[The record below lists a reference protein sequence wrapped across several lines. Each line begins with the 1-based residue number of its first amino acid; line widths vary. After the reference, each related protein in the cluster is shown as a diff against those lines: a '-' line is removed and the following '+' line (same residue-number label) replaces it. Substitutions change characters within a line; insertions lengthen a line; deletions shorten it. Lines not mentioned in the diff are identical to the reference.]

1 MVSRMNERATSD
13 RIEEQRAAE
22 ETGETRVDED
32 NSESRSATSRLLWL
46 GMIPEGL
53 LLVAAVYLFVAASNF
68 RQVGNPDQIGPG
80 FWPQVLCVGIA
91 IGVLVRIGQKFRA
104 RGRPLVV
111 SAVAETDEDV
121 RMPRVA
127 IGVTLVVGYIVGMLF
142 LGYILATALFLIA
155 FIYLGGQ
162 RKWYVAPLGIASSL
176 VFAYIFLKVVYIALP
191 SGVGVFDQLSVILY
205 QLLGIY

>member
-1 MVSRMNERATSD
+1 MNERATSD
-13 RIEEQRAAE
+13 KIEEQRAAE

-32 NSESRSATSRLLWL
+32 SSQSRSATSRLLWL

-127 IGVTLVVGYIVGMLF
+127 LGVALVVGYIVGMLF

-162 RKWYVAPLGIASSL
+162 RKWYVAPLGIASAL

>member
-1 MVSRMNERATSD
+1 
-13 RIEEQRAAE
+13 
-22 ETGETRVDED
+22 
-32 NSESRSATSRLLWL
+32 
-46 GMIPEGL
+46 MIPEGL
-53 LLVAAVYLFVAASNF
+53 LLVAAVYLFVAAGNF

-91 IGVLVRIGQKFRA
+91 IAVLVRVGQKFRA

-111 SAVAETDEDV
+111 SVVSETDEDV

-127 IGVTLVVGYIVGMLF
+127 LGVALVVGYIVGMLF

-162 RKWYVAPLGIASSL
+162 RKWYVIPLGIASSL
-176 VFAYIFLKVVYIALP
+176 VFVYIFLKVVYIALP

>member
-1 MVSRMNERATSD
+1 MNERATSD
-13 RIEEQRAAE
+13 KIEEQRAAE

-32 NSESRSATSRLLWL
+32 SSQSRSATSRLLWL

-127 IGVTLVVGYIVGMLF
+127 LGVALVVGYIVGMLF

>member
-1 MVSRMNERATSD
+1 MNERAASS
-13 RIEEQRAAE
+13 EVGEQRAVE
-22 ETGETRVDED
+22 ETGETRMDED
-32 NSESRSATSRLLWL
+32 SSGERPKTSWPLLL
-46 GMIPEGL
+46 SMIPEVL

-68 RQVGNPDQIGPG
+68 RQVGNLNQIGPG
-80 FWPQVLCVGIA
+80 FWPQVLCIGIA

-111 SAVAETDEDV
+111 SAVSETDEDV

-127 IGVTLVVGYIVGMLF
+127 LGVALVVGYIVGMLF

-162 RKWYVAPLGIASSL
+162 RKWYVLPLSVVSSL

-191 SGVGVFDQLSVILY
+191 SGVGIFDQLSVILY

>member
-1 MVSRMNERATSD
+1 MNERAASS
-13 RIEEQRAAE
+13 EVGEQRAVE
-22 ETGETRVDED
+22 ETGEIRMDED
-32 NSESRSATSRLLWL
+32 SSGERPKTSRPLLL
-46 GMIPEGL
+46 SMIPEVL

-68 RQVGNPDQIGPG
+68 RQVGNLNQIGPG
-80 FWPQVLCVGIA
+80 FWPQVLCIGIA

-111 SAVAETDEDV
+111 SAVAEKDEDV

-127 IGVTLVVGYIVGMLF
+127 LGVALVVGYIVGMLF

-162 RKWYVAPLGIASSL
+162 RKWYVLPLSVVSSL

-191 SGVGVFDQLSVILY
+191 SGVGIFDQLSVILY

>member
-1 MVSRMNERATSD
+1 MNERATSD

-32 NSESRSATSRLLWL
+32 SSESQSATSRLLWP
-46 GMIPEGL
+46 GMVPEVL
-53 LLVAAVYLFVAASNF
+53 LLVAAVYLFVAAGNF

-111 SAVAETDEDV
+111 GAVAETDEDV

-127 IGVTLVVGYIVGMLF
+127 LGVALVVGYIIGMLF

-162 RKWYVAPLGIASSL
+162 RKWYVVPLGIASSL

-191 SGVGVFDQLSVILY
+191 SGVGVFDQLSVLLY

>member
-1 MVSRMNERATSD
+1 MNERATSD

-32 NSESRSATSRLLWL
+32 SSESRSATSRLLWP
-46 GMIPEGL
+46 GMVPEVL
-53 LLVAAVYLFVAASNF
+53 LLVAAVYLFVAAGNF

-111 SAVAETDEDV
+111 GAVAETDEDV

-127 IGVTLVVGYIVGMLF
+127 LGVALVVGYIIGMLF

-162 RKWYVAPLGIASSL
+162 RKWYVVPLGIASSL

-191 SGVGVFDQLSVILY
+191 SGVGVFDQLSVLLY

>member
-1 MVSRMNERATSD
+1 MNERATSG
-13 RIEEQRAAE
+13 RIGEQRVAE
-22 ETGETRVDED
+22 ATGETRVDKDSPEG
-32 NSESRSATSRLLWL
+32 RSATSRLLWP

-53 LLVAAVYLFVAASNF
+53 LLVAAVYLFVAAGNF

-91 IGVLVRIGQKFRA
+91 IAVLVRVGQKFRA

-111 SAVAETDEDV
+111 SAVSETDEDV

-127 IGVTLVVGYIVGMLF
+127 LGVALVVGYIVGMLF

-162 RKWYVAPLGIASSL
+162 RKWYVLPLGIASSL
-176 VFAYIFLKVVYIALP
+176 VFVYIFLKVVYIALP

>member
-1 MVSRMNERATSD
+1 MNGRAASGK
-13 RIEEQRAAE
+13 IVEQRTAE
-22 ETGETRVDED
+22 ETSETRVDK
-32 NSESRSATSRLLWL
+32 NSSKGRSATSRLLWL
-46 GMIPEGL
+46 SMIPEGL
-53 LLVAAVYLFVAASNF
+53 LLVAAVYLFVAAGNF

-91 IGVLVRIGQKFRA
+91 IAVMVRVGQKFRA

-111 SAVAETDEDV
+111 STVAETDEDV

-127 IGVTLVVGYIVGMLF
+127 LGGALVAGYIIGMLF
-142 LGYILATALFLIA
+142 LGYILATALFLTV

-162 RKWYVAPLGIASSL
+162 RKWYVLPLGIASSL

>member
-1 MVSRMNERATSD
+1 MNERVTSG
-13 RIEEQRAAE
+13 RIGEQRVAE
-22 ETGETRVDED
+22 ETGETRVNED
-32 NSESRSATSRLLWL
+32 SSEGRSATSRLLWP

-53 LLVAAVYLFVAASNF
+53 LLVAAVYLFVAAGNF

-80 FWPQVLCVGIA
+80 FWPQLLCVGIA

-104 RGRPLVV
+104 RGRPIV
-111 SAVAETDEDV
+111 AGAAAETDEDV

-127 IGVTLVVGYIVGMLF
+127 LGIVLVVGYILGMLF

-162 RKWYVAPLGIASSL
+162 RKWYVIPLSVVSSL

>member
-1 MVSRMNERATSD
+1 MNEKATSD
-13 RIEEQRAAE
+13 KIEEQRAAE

-32 NSESRSATSRLLWL
+32 SSESRSATSRLLWL

-127 IGVTLVVGYIVGMLF
+127 LGVALVVGYIVGMLF

-162 RKWYVAPLGIASSL
+162 RKWYVAPLGIASAL

>member
-1 MVSRMNERATSD
+1 MNERATSD

-127 IGVTLVVGYIVGMLF
+127 LGVTLVVGYIVGMLF